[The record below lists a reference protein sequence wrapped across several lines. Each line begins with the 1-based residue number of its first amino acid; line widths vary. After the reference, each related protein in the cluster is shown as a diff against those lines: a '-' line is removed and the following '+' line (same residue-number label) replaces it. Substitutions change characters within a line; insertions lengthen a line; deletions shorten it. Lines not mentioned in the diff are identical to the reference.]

1 MLPTPEP
8 MVTTQNYLYCDE
20 SLSRAAD
27 VGTAMTATFNMLNSH
42 LLWTREWYPTDAY
55 RSLGNQATRAVKESG
70 APGEHKPL
78 PEGLAIGDP
87 DRILRELK
95 RWESIGVDGVNFIL
109 NASDVIPQQ
118 QVLDSLRLFAREVMP
133 AFRAAAAVA

>member
-1 MLPTPEP
+1 M
-8 MVTTQNYLYCDE
+8 
-20 SLSRAAD
+20 
-27 VGTAMTATFNMLNSH
+27 
-42 LLWTREWYPTDAY
+42 
-55 RSLGNQATRAVKESG
+55 
-70 APGEHKPL
+70 